1 MPLSEMPALE
11 AAMLCALRFLPDA
24 ASASAMLA
32 LALIV
37 FLMYRYRAQIIS
49 AVKRG
54 KQIKEQ

>member
-1 MPLSEMPALE
+1 
-11 AAMLCALRFLPDA
+11 MLCALRFLPDA
-24 ASASAMLA
+24 ASASAVLA